1 MARNVVS
8 LARRQRGAR
17 RAVCRPVSER
27 HSCVEP
33 RGAASPYCLFGVFI
47 ECGRCVGT
55 LSGGT
60 RGRGAA
66 TASRGRAQTA
76 DQGRRYGAGLPH
88 CLLSQNFC
96 VSSCCPRKFA
106 NLLIHYEQ
114 GACMCTHRLRMR
126 AWASM
131 TVRGSCTTKLQRL
144 RVCLCATGTVCFP
157 ILHVHLCHIVHFH
170 LLFLFVFAY

>member
-1 MARNVVS
+1 MSSHSRDGSVV
-8 LARRQRGAR
+8 
-17 RAVCRPVSER
+17 RAVLCAALYPNVIRVWNPEVRRPLIV
-27 HSCVEP
+27 
-33 RGAASPYCLFGVFI
+33 CLACCI

-126 AWASM
+126 AWAST

-157 ILHVHLCHIVHFH
+157 IVNAHLCHIVHFH